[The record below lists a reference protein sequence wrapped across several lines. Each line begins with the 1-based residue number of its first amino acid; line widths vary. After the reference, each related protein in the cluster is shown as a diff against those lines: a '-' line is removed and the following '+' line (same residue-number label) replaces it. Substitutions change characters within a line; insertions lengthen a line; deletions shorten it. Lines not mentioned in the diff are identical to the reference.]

1 MIHRLHRRLTHLFAL
16 PAPCWRSALRILTV
30 MLAEARVHVRLNRLL
45 ISQNVAKDALLDR
58 PTEEIQLADRRLI
71 NGIMPTNLETNTVA
85 TTEGIKESFGIR
97 LEFTLIMKVDHKLAI
112 VHWIGHIELLGIV
125 RHEPVNKTETDRRS
139 AAQNGQDFLQAPR
152 LIIEILEPAD
162 NEVLLA
168 LDTIF
173 ESLPF
178 HLRLFRYRRFRWRA
192 EICGEE

>member
-1 MIHRLHRRLTHLFAL
+1 MIHRLHRRLAHLFAL
-16 PAPCWRSALRILTV
+16 PAPCWRSALWILTV

-85 TTEGIKESFGIR
+85 TTEWIKESFGIR

-125 RHEPVNKTETDRRS
+125 RHEPVNKTEADRRS
-139 AAQNGQDFLQAPR
+139 AAQNGQDFL
-152 LIIEILEPAD
+152 
-162 NEVLLA
+162 
-168 LDTIF
+168 
-173 ESLPF
+173 
-178 HLRLFRYRRFRWRA
+178 
-192 EICGEE
+192 